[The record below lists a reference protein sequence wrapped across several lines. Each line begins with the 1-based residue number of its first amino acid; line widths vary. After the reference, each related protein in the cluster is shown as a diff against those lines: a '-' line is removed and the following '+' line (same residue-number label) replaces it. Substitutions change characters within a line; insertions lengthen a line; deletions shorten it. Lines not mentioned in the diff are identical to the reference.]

1 MNPSTAFQEN
11 GLPSHVLRM
20 LVRALLIGALLWM
33 GSAVRVAAA
42 NADSEGSFLDS
53 LLLGE
58 WKHHPERLDSLT
70 SMLRADGA
78 TLSCERIQRIRSEIA
93 FECMVGGQSDYLM
106 ELIETHDRCTPLS
119 GGFAYCMASIHFN
132 RNNYHEAAVHY
143 QRALNLLETGHYLA
157 VNAQFNLAASLH
169 HTGDHD
175 AAIELLKELVL
186 PDSKWSDHVSLQSVT
201 FRNVIKINAAGMMVS
216 NLQHHDALDI
226 LSEVDRETLDPYWRT
241 LGDCNRYMALKGA
254 GQFEQADSLW
264 LANIQFI
271 PYDDLPEGVMRNTMD
286 SVLATNQKDYLDG
299 MRSAMSSGRLSV
311 ENLDPRW
318 YAALLASNL
327 PEEQFEQNWELL
339 RTTTEEKRRELRASL
354 AYSANQLNGDS
365 LNDIQM
371 HLDQAS
377 ERIANWQWIALI
389 MLIISA
395 AIALI
400 WWSKVRLKQRTI
412 NAAMA
417 QVESESNPFK
427 TERLAEQP
435 MHVSLNDIRSL
446 HEAIIKGSRIGE
458 ALRVVRKLEIL
469 QDEHEKEQQDM
480 AFDAIPGIE
489 SLTPLELTVLRLAAR
504 SIPTKEM
511 AIQLALS
518 VGHINNAR
526 SSIRS
531 KLEIPSTERLSTW
544 LHMAMLR

>member
-1 MNPSTAFQEN
+1 MQHQVLHKVVRTVMVACALSMGLAPRYAWGTPISEEAFT
-11 GLPSHVLRM
+11 
-20 LVRALLIGALLWM
+20 
-33 GSAVRVAAA
+33 
-42 NADSEGSFLDS
+42 DS

-58 WKHHPERLDSLT
+58 WKHHPERLDSLA
-70 SMLRADGA
+70 SLLGDDGI
-78 TLSCERIQRIRSEIA
+78 TLTCERIQRIRSEIA
-93 FECMVGGQSDYLM
+93 FECMVGGNSDYLT
-106 ELIETHDRCTPLS
+106 ELVATEDPCMPRS

-132 RNNYHEAAVHY
+132 RNNYPEAALQY
-143 QRALNLLETGHYLA
+143 QRTLSLLEAGHYLA

-169 HTGDHD
+169 HMGKND

-216 NLQHHDALDI
+216 NLQHHDALAI
-226 LSEVDRETLDPYWRT
+226 LSEVDRESLNPYWRT
-241 LGDCNRYMALKGA
+241 LGDCNRYMAFKGA

-271 PYDDLPEGVMRNTMD
+271 PFNDLPEGVLRKTMD

-299 MRSAMSSGRLSV
+299 MRSAMASGRLSV
-311 ENLDPRW
+311 ENLPPHW

-327 PEEQFEQNWELL
+327 TEEQFEQNWELL
-339 RTTTEEKRRELRASL
+339 RTNTEEKRQELQASL
-354 AYSANQLNGDS
+354 AYSVNPMNGDS

-371 HLDQAS
+371 HLDRAS
-377 ERIANWQWIALI
+377 ERIANWQWIALM

-395 AIALI
+395 GIALI

-480 AFDAIPGIE
+480 AFDAIPGID

-544 LHMAMLR
+544 LHMAMLQ